1 MAVLLSL
8 EDREGLRCV
17 DIIRRDDGTF
27 TFKEFRKDV
36 EDPVRWYLVNDFSIA
51 SFDTREE
58 AVASATAAVPWLKK

>member
-51 SFDTREE
+51 SFETREE
-58 AVASATAAVPWLKK
+58 AVAAATAAVPWLRK

>member
-51 SFDTREE
+51 SFNTREE